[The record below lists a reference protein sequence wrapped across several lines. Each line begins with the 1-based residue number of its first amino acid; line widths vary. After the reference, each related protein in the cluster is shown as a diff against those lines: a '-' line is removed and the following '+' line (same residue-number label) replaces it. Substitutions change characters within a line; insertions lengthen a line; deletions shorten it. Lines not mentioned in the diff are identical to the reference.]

1 VITGTARSG
10 RAHGHRTH
18 PSYAAAATNA
28 TRRLELVSTAA
39 RWFRY
44 AAIAETI
51 SWVGLLIG
59 MFFKYVAV
67 HDDIGVYIFGRVHG
81 AMFVF
86 YLVTMI
92 WAAVADRWPLPWR
105 IVGFLASIPPFTGL
119 IFEWR
124 AEKRRTPADQARVVA

>member
-1 VITGTARSG
+1 MS
-10 RAHGHRTH
+10 
-18 PSYAAAATNA
+18 N
-28 TRRLELVSTAA
+28 AA

-59 MFFKYVAV
+59 MFFKYVVV
-67 HDDIGVYIFGRVHG
+67 HDDIGVYVFGRLHG

-86 YLVTMI
+86 YVATLV
-92 WAAVADRWPLPWR
+92 WAAVADRWPMSWR

-119 IFEWR
+119 IFERWV
-124 AEKRRTPADQARVVA
+124 EKRRVRVAA